1 MQENNNNRMREVMIE
16 KVTLNIGTGK
26 NPEKLDKA
34 IVLLERITNAK
45 PIKTITNKRIP
56 SWNLR
61 PGLPVGCVVTIRR
74 KNAQVLLKRL
84 LEGVENSLSTKQ
96 IGNGT
101 FSFGIKEYIDIEGMK
116 YDPEIKVMGLEV
128 SVTLERWGFRIKR
141 RILRERSVGRK
152 HLITREETIKF
163 LQEKFKTKIRED

>member
-1 MQENNNNRMREVMIE
+1 MQGDNNSRMREIMIE

-34 IVLLERITNAK
+34 ILLLQRITNAK

-61 PGLPVGCVVTIRR
+61 PGLPVGCVVTVRK
-74 KNAQVLLKRL
+74 KNAEILLKRL
-84 LEGVENSLSTKQ
+84 LEGVENSLSKKQ

-116 YDPEIKVMGLEV
+116 YDPEIKVMGLEA
-128 SVTLERWGFRIKR
+128 SVALERRGFRIKR
-141 RILRERSVGRK
+141 RRLKQRRIGKK
-152 HLITREETIKF
+152 HLITKEETIKF
-163 LQEKFKTKIRED
+163 LQEKFKTRIRED

>member
-1 MQENNNNRMREVMIE
+1 MQEKNNNRMRELRIE

-34 IVLLERITNAK
+34 MILLERITNSK

-61 PGLPVGCVVTIRR
+61 PGIPVGCIVTVRK
-74 KNAQVLLKRL
+74 KNAEILLKRL
-84 LEGVENSLSTKQ
+84 LEAVDNTLSRKQ

-116 YDPEIKVMGLEV
+116 YDPEIKVMGLEA
-128 SVTLERWGFRIKR
+128 SVTLERRGFRIKR
-141 RILRERSVGRK
+141 RRLKQKKIGKK
-152 HLITREETIKF
+152 HLITKEETIKF
-163 LQEKFKTKIRED
+163 LQEKYNTKIRED

>member
-1 MQENNNNRMREVMIE
+1 MQDNNNNRMRELMIE

-26 NPEKLDKA
+26 NPEKLEKA
-34 IVLLERITNAK
+34 VLLLERITDAK

-61 PGLPVGCVVTIRR
+61 PGLPVGCVVTIR
-74 KNAQVLLKRL
+74 KKKAEILLKRL
-84 LEGVENSLSTKQ
+84 LEGVENTLSKKQ

-116 YDPEIKVMGLEV
+116 YDPEIKVMGLEA
-128 SVTLERWGFRIKR
+128 SVTLERKGFRIKKR
-141 RILRERSVGRK
+141 RLRQRSIGKK
-152 HLITREETIKF
+152 HLITKEETIKF
-163 LQEKFKTKIRED
+163 LQEKFKTRIRED